1 MAAPSKDMICRIAY
15 GDIYVQLVAENA
27 SWSPD
32 VADDLIKRMSIL
44 WADTVKTIV
53 ESGIIEIELAEESE
67 E

>member
-1 MAAPSKDMICRIAY
+1 MAAPSKDMICRVAY

-44 WADTVKTIV
+44 WADAVKTIV
-53 ESGIIEIELAEESE
+53 ESGILEISLAEESE